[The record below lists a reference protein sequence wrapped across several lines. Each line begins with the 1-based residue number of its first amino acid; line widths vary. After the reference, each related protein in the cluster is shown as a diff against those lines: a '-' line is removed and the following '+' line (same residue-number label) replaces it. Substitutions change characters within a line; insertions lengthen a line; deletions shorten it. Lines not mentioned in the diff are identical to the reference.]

1 MSLAKDRKITQLQSQ
16 YMQQQERK
24 DQILKRRKR
33 GLIRRLTL
41 FGLIAAVTSVIVLTT
56 LISQSSAINEKVH
69 QKKELQTQ
77 LTELQK
83 DEKVLEEEIVKL
95 NDDEYIAK
103 IARRDYFLSED
114 NEIIFTLPKKIK
126 SSVVDT

>member
-69 QKKELQTQ
+69 QKKELKTQ

-114 NEIIFTLPKKIK
+114 NEIIFTLPNKDKE
-126 SSVVDT
+126 

>member
-83 DEKVLEEEIVKL
+83 EEKVLEEEIVKL

-114 NEIIFTLPKKIK
+114 NEIIFTLPKKDK
-126 SSVVDT
+126 E

>member
-114 NEIIFTLPKKIK
+114 NEIIFTLPKKDK
-126 SSVVDT
+126 E

>member
-24 DQILKRRKR
+24 EQIIKRRKR

-56 LISQSSAINEKVH
+56 LISQSSAIDEKIHEEKV
-69 QKKELQTQ
+69 LQSQ
-77 LTELQK
+77 LTKLEK
-83 DEKVLEEEIVKL
+83 EEKVLEEEIVKL

-114 NEIIFTLPKKIK
+114 NEIIFNLPNKDKE
-126 SSVVDT
+126 

>member
-24 DQILKRRKR
+24 EQILKRRKR
-33 GLIRRLTL
+33 GLMRRLTL
-41 FGLIAAVTSVIVLTT
+41 FGLIAAISSVIVLTT
-56 LISQSSAINEKVH
+56 LISQSSAINEKIDEKNEI
-69 QKKELQTQ
+69 QSQ
-77 LTELQK
+77 LTKLEK
-83 DEKVLEEEIVKL
+83 EEKVLEEEIVKL

-114 NEIIFTLPKKIK
+114 NEIIFNLPNKDKE
-126 SSVVDT
+126 

>member
-33 GLIRRLTL
+33 GLMRRLTL

-56 LISQSSAINEKVH
+56 LISQSSAINEKI
-69 QKKELQTQ
+69 QEEKELQSQ
-77 LTELQK
+77 LTKLEK
-83 DEKVLEEEIVKL
+83 EEKVLEEEIVKL

-114 NEIIFTLPKKIK
+114 NEIIFNLPNKDKE
-126 SSVVDT
+126 

>member
-83 DEKVLEEEIVKL
+83 EEMVLEEEIVKL

-114 NEIIFTLPKKIK
+114 NEIIFTLPKKDK
-126 SSVVDT
+126 E

>member
-56 LISQSSAINEKVH
+56 LISQSSAINENVH

-83 DEKVLEEEIVKL
+83 EEKVLEEEIVKL

-114 NEIIFTLPKKIK
+114 NEIIFTLPKKDK
-126 SSVVDT
+126 E